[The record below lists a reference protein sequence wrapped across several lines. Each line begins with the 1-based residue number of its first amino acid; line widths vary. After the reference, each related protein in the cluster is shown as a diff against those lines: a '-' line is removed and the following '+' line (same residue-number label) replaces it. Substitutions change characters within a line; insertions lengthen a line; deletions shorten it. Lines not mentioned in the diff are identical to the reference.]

1 MTISEFSKRC
11 GVRPET
17 VRRWENAGKVTPI
30 RTGGRHRR
38 YTEANLRQSLD
49 MLSSES
55 VRTQF
60 MNMKSNETIMLQ
72 PATMHSSEAT
82 MPQSVTVDS
91 NEAIMPQLVNVN
103 SSEATMPQTERVVI
117 YCRTSPHERGQLEN
131 QISVLHMFSLWQGYY
146 GVELIAEVAD
156 GTDMQRPKLLS
167 LIKRIING
175 KIDRLIVAHKD
186 RLVPFGFELIEY
198 IAETCGCNITVLD
211 QVSVP

>member
-1 MTISEFSKRC
+1 MRLMTISEFSKRC

-17 VRRWENAGKVTPI
+17 VRKWENAGKVTPI

-55 VRTQF
+55 VMPQF
-60 MNMKSNETIMLQ
+60 LDMNSNEI
-72 PATMHSSEAT
+72 
-82 MPQSVTVDS
+82 
-91 NEAIMPQLVNVN
+91 IMPQLVNVN

>member
-17 VRRWENAGKVTPI
+17 VRKWENAGKVTPI

-55 VRTQF
+55 VMPQF
-60 MNMKSNETIMLQ
+60 LDMNSNEI
-72 PATMHSSEAT
+72 
-82 MPQSVTVDS
+82 
-91 NEAIMPQLVNVN
+91 IMPQLVNVN